1 MLIFH
6 KIPAHSTGYSTQKRM
21 SGYDT
26 FFKIQNSKSIFK
38 WHFKI
43 NNTNVE
49 KCLKEKRRRRHADKE
64 FEVGSSENNL
74 GEEMFSTTTTTSLSL
89 VREKV
94 VICLEVS
101 DFAKTQT

>member
-1 MLIFH
+1 
-6 KIPAHSTGYSTQKRM
+6 M

-49 KCLKEKRRRRHADKE
+49 EKRRRHADKE